1 MRNIKI
7 TIEYEGTNYHGWQ
20 IQSNALS
27 IQQVIQDALSKITK
41 SEINLIGAGRT
52 DAGVHA
58 SGQVANF
65 HTDSKM
71 PPDAFQRALNSTLPK
86 DIVILKA
93 EEVDDTFHSRYS
105 AISRVYKYTILNRAY
120 PSALVRNFA
129 YFIPYR
135 LVNSRRVASRKP
147 SGRTGGQGPP
157 LPYAELQLNVL
168 NMAAMCEILVGMM
181 DFSSFQRTGSSRKNP
196 ICTMR
201 EARCWREGDFVYM
214 QFEADSF
221 LRGMVRAI
229 VSTLLKLNQK
239 TDVIVQLQE
248 ILDLHDRSAAGQSA
262 PAHGLCLMEVK
273 YQKE

>member
-1 MRNIKI
+1 MRNIKL

-20 IQSNALS
+20 IQANALS
-27 IQQVIQDALSKITK
+27 IQQIIQDVLSKITRA
-41 SEINLIGAGRT
+41 EVILIGAGRT

-71 PPDAFQRALNSTLPK
+71 PPNAFQRALNSILPK
-86 DIVILKA
+86 DIVISKA
-93 EEVDDTFHSRYS
+93 EEVDDAFHSRYS

-120 PSALVRNFA
+120 PSVFARNFA
-129 YFIPYR
+129 YFIPH
-135 LVNSRRVASRKP
+135 
-147 SGRTGGQGPP
+147 
-157 LPYAELQLNVL
+157 QLNIS
-168 NMAAMCEILVGMM
+168 NMTAMCETLVGTM
-181 DFSSFQRTGSSRKNP
+181 DFSSFQRTGSSRENP
-196 ICTMR
+196 ICTMQ

-229 VSTLLKLNQK
+229 VGTLLKLNQNI
-239 TDVIVQLQE
+239 DAIEQLRE
-248 ILDLHDRSAAGQSA
+248 ILALRDRSAAGQSA

-273 YQKE
+273 Y